1 MFSVGVLSFEIQ
13 YLHFL
18 RNDNMI
24 YCVDNVTNVVKMITK
39 KTQTVIIKSSI
50 EIYS

>member
-1 MFSVGVLSFEIQ
+1 MFSVGVLSFQIQ
-13 YLHFL
+13 HLYFL

-24 YCVDNVTNVVKMITK
+24 YCVDNVTNVMKKIIK
-39 KTQTVIIKSSI
+39 KTQTVIIISSI